1 MKVFNTLS
9 KTEQDLLVKLENRD
23 TKERED
29 NVETKLRLR
38 QIPRVTGEFLY
49 GLVAA
54 SVVQKENWTGLE
66 IGSSGGYSTIWQ
78 SLALKNHKKGKLI
91 TLDIDPAKIIQ
102 AKSNLEQM
110 KLLNYVTVQET
121 DAFKYINASNTKFD
135 YIFLDA
141 EKSDYLAYVKLLK
154 EKSVRPGS
162 ICVAD
167 NVISHA
173 DDLKDLVDFLESD
186 KDIHYTLL
194 TIGKGLAFIEFLI

>member
-110 KLLNYVTVQET
+110 KLLNYVTVQEA
-121 DAFKYINASNTKFD
+121 DAFKYIKASNTKFD